1 MWTSHI
7 KEKFVFL
14 VVGGFCASFY
24 IGLAEVVH
32 SSGLTPTVAS
42 VLAYLVCIPLGY
54 LGHRAFTFQS
64 TRSHRHA
71 ELAYPAVVI
80 ALTIAAAVTFV
91 STHIFRLPATA
102 AFFLAGLAA
111 ASASYFM
118 QKKLGVLTILP
129 TTHRSMA
136 T

>member
-1 MWTSHI
+1 MWTSHL

-32 SSGLTPTVAS
+32 SSGLTPTAAS
-42 VLAYLVCIPLGY
+42 VLAYVVCIPLGY

-71 ELAYPAVVI
+71 GLAYPAVQVI

-102 AFFLAGLAA
+102 TFFLAALAA
-111 ASASYFM
+111 ASASYFL
-118 QKKLGVLTILP
+118 QKNWVF
-129 TTHRSMA
+129 
-136 T
+136 

>member
-14 VVGGFCASFY
+14 VVGGLCASFY

-71 ELAYPAVVI
+71 ELAYPAVQVI

-118 QKKLGVLTILP
+118 QKNWVF
-129 TTHRSMA
+129 
-136 T
+136 